1 MFKMKGKNP
10 LRGIVKPENTPW
22 EGLLYEG
29 TVFCLQTFKN
39 ITKIQISEIIDRDPE
54 AVRKELDRIIKKS
67 SLSHWII
74 VTRDENN
81 KKVFNST
88 PELKE
93 ISLKVACT
101 IGRMT
106 WDVYARIDLQVQDKL
121 DKQKP
126 NKPEYYLIDL
136 LKNLS
141 LNYRYVGNGKPE
153 NRIKINGKNPDFI
166 NEKDKTNWNLIK
178 NDLKNI
184 LVTTFKSA
192 KGMEFDTVIV
202 LEFQLLNENLKQQ
215 FFVGCTRARA
225 NLFLFCKDEL
235 PTLLNQNYFVETYTL
250 QDNRNLKKT
259 INLIDDLQ
267 F

>member
-1 MFKMKGKNP
+1 MKGKNP

-166 NEKDKTNWNLIK
+166 NEKDKTIIEFFGDRWHGEEFRKEKGIDTKTNIEHENERIK
-178 NDLKNI
+178 
-184 LVTTFKSA
+184 TFKDV
-192 KGMEFDTVIV
+192 GYRCLVIWESE
-202 LEFQLLNENLKQQ
+202 L
-215 FFVGCTRARA
+215 
-225 NLFLFCKDEL
+225 KDED
-235 PTLLNQNYFVETYTL
+235 LLVNKIINFSKG
-250 QDNRNLKKT
+250 LK
-259 INLIDDLQ
+259 ICQ
-267 F
+267 G